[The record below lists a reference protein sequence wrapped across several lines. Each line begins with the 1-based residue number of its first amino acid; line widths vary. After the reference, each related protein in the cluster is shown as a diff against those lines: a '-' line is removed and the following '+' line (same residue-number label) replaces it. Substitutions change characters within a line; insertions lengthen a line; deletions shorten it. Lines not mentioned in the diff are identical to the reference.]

1 MSPVGS
7 VWFNYGLFT
16 LDQSKD
22 YGSVPVK
29 LLEGYPISSF
39 AQYLSLTGQLP
50 KLDSVEQASV
60 KIGFL
65 GPLSGAVESWGRPGL
80 NGCEIWVDWL
90 NKAGGILI
98 GGQRRKVELIPFDCG
113 VDPQKALEGAESL
126 VSNERVSLL
135 MTLGGS
141 ALQNCLR
148 FLTEHKVL
156 TSTLL
161 PSDLS
166 PDTPYVI
173 APSEVHP
180 VYNVTGVDWLC
191 RNKKPKSVALCAQTD
206 AMGLPSLATYRA
218 AFAARGVP
226 VVSEVQYDPKEKN
239 GRAIVG
245 QMMAQNPDVLCWCTS
260 YTPMVH
266 SLTKAA
272 FDLGFDGHL
281 LSCTADGYETM
292 IKATSAEFIEGFTF
306 QFPDFD
312 DPALTEKAFFF
323 RQPKR
328 FYDEYNRRFP
338 NSWSAVSWEYVAI
351 LDIWHAAV
359 EQASN
364 VSSTSVLAAMK
375 HLGQVEHAFGDATW
389 WGRELFGIEN
399 ALIGDWPV
407 VEIQDGKAKIVSF
420 ESISEWL
427 RTNEPLLQK
436 EMQSLGQMWFQ
447 RLGADTPV
455 YQFS

>member
-1 MSPVGS
+1 M
-7 VWFNYGLFT
+7 
-16 LDQSKD
+16 
-22 YGSVPVK
+22 
-29 LLEGYPISSF
+29 
-39 AQYLSLTGQLP
+39 
-50 KLDSVEQASV
+50 
-60 KIGFL
+60 
-65 GPLSGAVESWGRPGL
+65 
-80 NGCEIWVDWL
+80 DWL
-90 NKAGGILI
+90 NTAGGLLI

-113 VDPQKALEGAESL
+113 VDPQKARKGAEHL
-126 VSNERVSLL
+126 VLGERVSLL

-141 ALQNCLR
+141 ALQANQQ
-148 FLTEHKVL
+148 FLTEQKVL

-191 RNKKPKSVALCAQTD
+191 RTKKPKSVALCAQTD

-218 AFAARGVP
+218 AFAARSVP
-226 VVSEVQYDPKEKN
+226 IVAEVQYDPDEKN
-239 GRAIVG
+239 GHAIVE
-245 QMMAQNPDVLCWCTS
+245 QMMAHNPDVLCWCTS

-266 SLTKAA
+266 SLTQAA
-272 FDLGFDGHL
+272 FEQGFKGQL
-281 LSCTADGYETM
+281 LSCTADGYSKM
-292 IKATSAEFIEGFTF
+292 IEATSPEFMEGFTF

-323 RQPKR
+323 HQPKR
-328 FYDEYNRRFP
+328 FFDEYNRRFP

-359 EQASN
+359 EQASS

-375 HLGQVEHAFGDATW
+375 QLGQVEHAFGDATW
-389 WGRELFGIEN
+389 WGRDLFGIEN

-407 VEIQDGKAKIVSF
+407 VEIQNGKATIVGF
-420 ESISEWL
+420 ESIADWL
-427 RTNEPLLQK
+427 KAHQPLLQK